1 MPKRLTLLA
10 ALTSAFFSGFAAAHG
25 SEFASSEEARAM
37 LERAIL
43 AVKVDKF
50 GAIGK
55 FNHNDPGFRDR
66 DLFVFCFNAS
76 DGKFTAHEAMVSQD
90 VRTLRDFAGNP
101 FGEQIYRNAKEG
113 QIMEVAYVWPM
124 PGSTRYVLK
133 SAYVARAGDQVCGVS
148 VYR

>member
-1 MPKRLTLLA
+1 
-10 ALTSAFFSGFAAAHG
+10 
-25 SEFASSEEARAM
+25 M

-66 DLFVFCFNAS
+66 DLFVFCFNVN

-90 VRTLRDFAGNP
+90 VRTLRDRAGKP
-101 FGEQIYRNAKEG
+101 FGEDIYRNAKEG
-113 QIMEVAYVWPM
+113 QIAEVAYVWPL
-124 PGSTRYVLK
+124 PGSTRQVLK

-148 VYR
+148 AYR